1 MLTAEF
7 YASVL
12 LFCFASTGTLGP
24 NAFMLISSGL
34 NYGIKNSLPH
44 YFGVV
49 FGFPVLVAFIG
60 FGLGSFFTQYPSFH
74 QAIKILGVS
83 YLLYLAW
90 KIANTKSANTGS
102 NLQKPLTFFQAAA
115 FQWVN
120 PKAWV
125 IAIGAIATFTTHG
138 NISTQIIFIIFA
150 CFLAS
155 LLCMGIWLVIG
166 ASLQTLIER
175 PRQFQLLNIAMAF
188 VLIVSIIPM
197 LLTELS

>member
-1 MLTAEF
+1 MLTTEF
-7 YASVL
+7 YVSVL
-12 LFCFASTGTLGP
+12 LFCFASTGAPGP

-34 NYGIKNSLPH
+34 NHGIKNSLPH
-44 YFGVV
+44 YFGVI
-49 FGFPVLVAFIG
+49 FGFPVLVTFIG
-60 FGLGSFFTQYPSFH
+60 FGLGAFFTQYPSFH

-90 KIANTKSANTGS
+90 KIANTKSTNTGS

-150 CFLAS
+150 YFLAS
-155 LLCMGIWLVIG
+155 LSCMGIWLVIG

-188 VLIVSIIPM
+188 VLMVSIIPM
-197 LLTELS
+197 VLT